1 MKFLTERNIYI
12 LISGF
17 IFIYLVTRAITIP
30 LYFDELQ
37 TLNSFVKTGYLSPYN
52 EYRAA
57 NNHLVNTYLTSISYH
72 VFGES
77 PLSLRLFNL
86 ISFIPFSIYIFLLGK
101 HLKSGFTRWAFFI
114 GLLFSLNIIAFFS
127 LSRGYGLSLCFMIM
141 TIYYL
146 YNTFFR
152 KEIKNIVL
160 CVIFMLLGLFSNFSL
175 LLFVLI
181 SLGIIIINVMRHW
194 DYYKQLKQIL
204 LLSFLA
210 ILIFISLKFT
220 LDLLFYYK
228 EEGELWW
235 GNLDGFI
242 RTTLQ
247 SLAGFI
253 FEKADSE
260 FILQGSS
267 IAMTVV
273 LTLIFIF
280 KDSLLKKYNETN
292 LFFALIILNIL
303 GIIVM
308 AEFLEVNYPYQRT
321 GMHLYVLFVG
331 AFCFGIDRLRMT
343 ALKILLLL
351 PLVYIPFH
359 FFNHLN
365 LSYVSNWETD
375 NVPVEYIEK
384 VESLESSQNNNYN
397 ASIYIQGMGFASWNH
412 HVFNKRRNMPL
423 ALFSDKDPGKFYD
436 YLIVNSQII
445 EPIKSN
451 YNKLK
456 CTPHTDL
463 CLYKRKFDPQRILID
478 QNISKKKQSIDAEFN
493 DLIRINIDSLISSSL
508 FLNLNC
514 SLQHDKFPFQ
524 THLVYTVINRE
535 TKEQIM
541 YESLALDNRDWSN
554 SGEISLGRYI
564 LNLPENKPL
573 EIIVYLYNS
582 KHLNYSLNGF
592 DVKIYQVK
600 D

>member
-101 HLKSGFTRWAFFI
+101 YLKSGIARWALFI
-114 GLLFSLNIIAFFS
+114 GLLFTLNIVVFFS
-127 LSRGYGLSLCFMIM
+127 LTRGYGLSLCFMIM
-141 TIYYL
+141 AIYYL
-146 YNTFFR
+146 YNTFFQ

-181 SLGIIIINVMRHW
+181 SLGIILINVIRHW
-194 DYYKQLKQIL
+194 DYYKKLKHIL
-204 LLSFLA
+204 ILSFLA
-210 ILIFISLKFT
+210 ILIIISLKFT

-267 IAMTVV
+267 IAMIVV

-292 LFFALIILNIL
+292 LFFALIILNIV

-331 AFCFGIDRLRMT
+331 AYCFGIDRLKMKVLRVVF
-343 ALKILLLL
+343 LL
-351 PLVYIPFH
+351 PLLYIPIH
-359 FFNHLN
+359 FFDHLN

-384 VESLESSQNNNYN
+384 VESLENRQNKDYN
-397 ASIYIQGMGFASWNH
+397 ASIYIHGMGFGSWNH
-412 HVFNKRRNMPL
+412 HSFKSNNTIPL
-423 ALFSDKDPGKFYD
+423 ALYSNKAPGKYYD
-436 YLIVNSQII
+436 YLIVNPQII
-445 EPIKSN
+445 EPIKS
-451 YNKLK
+451 YYSKLK

-478 QNISKKKQSIDAEFN
+478 QNISKKNQSIDAEFN
-493 DLIRINIDSLISSSL
+493 DLIRINVDSLISTSL
-508 FLNLNC
+508 FLNVNC
-514 SLQHDKFPFQ
+514 SMQYDKFPFQ
-524 THLVYTVINRE
+524 THLVYTVINKE
-535 TKEQIM
+535 TKEQIT

-564 LNLPENKPL
+564 LNLPKNKPL

-582 KHLNYSLNGF
+582 KHLKYSLNGF